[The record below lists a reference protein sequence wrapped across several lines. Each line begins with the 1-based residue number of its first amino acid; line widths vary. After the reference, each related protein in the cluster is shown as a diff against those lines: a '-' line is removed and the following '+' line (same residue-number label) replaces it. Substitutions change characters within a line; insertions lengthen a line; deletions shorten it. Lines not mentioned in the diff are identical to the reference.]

1 MVMISSRETSSI
13 WRKSNSRGWGIG
25 LEGGQQRRLRL
36 EVGVDG
42 AHRAVDPLGHRL
54 HREVAHAVLG
64 EDGAGGLDELLVS
77 GGAVARS
84 TSGVDHRAILNEIH
98 LSVKSFWFT
107 TGDQGPDRRDVPTA
121 DPSAPVDPEMIPDV
135 SLFRCRSARWARQD
149 GAVHVDPA
157 TGLPGRDSVI
167 DRLDELLGGGRR
179 PAVFVVAIHGYPD
192 LAETEQGAA
201 DAVARELAG
210 RLSLLVRHS
219 DLLAVLSPGIFV
231 LVSPGVDPSDQP
243 ILLERVQGAF
253 ALPVSVAGAAVSF
266 PVTVGVAHGVHGM
279 HAPGVLADAESDLRR
294 RLLDR

>member
-1 MVMISSRETSSI
+1 M
-13 WRKSNSRGWGIG
+13 
-25 LEGGQQRRLRL
+25 
-36 EVGVDG
+36 
-42 AHRAVDPLGHRL
+42 
-54 HREVAHAVLG
+54 
-64 EDGAGGLDELLVS
+64 
-77 GGAVARS
+77 
-84 TSGVDHRAILNEIH
+84 
-98 LSVKSFWFT
+98 
-107 TGDQGPDRRDVPTA
+107 
-121 DPSAPVDPEMIPDV
+121 
-135 SLFRCRSARWARQD
+135 
-149 GAVHVDPA
+149 HVDPA